1 MWKSEPLDL
10 ARLRGKGEDL
20 REDGDNAIS
29 MQTLLQDLR
38 YGLCML
44 RKSPGFTVLAVTV
57 LALGIGATTGVFSL
71 VEAVLFRPPPVPA
84 ADRVVAIYSSGPNG
98 TGYSSTSYPDYEY
111 FRDHTQMLSG
121 AAAYV
126 RIDVSWSTGSR
137 PELAGAEIVSDNY
150 FSVLGITP
158 VLGQPFTP
166 QADRV
171 RGASPVVVVSHGFWQ
186 HRLGSDPNVI
196 GKTLMVNGHT
206 FTIIGVAPR
215 GFQGV
220 NLGWGS
226 LPDMWVPLA
235 MLAEVMPEAP
245 DFLHLRDVRWL
256 LVIGRLKDGVTLKQA
271 HAEANVLAN
280 QLATAYPT
288 IDKGRTSLVLPATQ
302 ARFWPAYRAE
312 AVHFLFLLAVAAG
325 VVLFIAC
332 SNVASLLLARASA
345 RRKEISIRLA
355 TGATG
360 GRIVRQLLTENLL
373 LSALGA
379 GGGLLVALFIMK
391 WLPRFRLPFPVAF
404 DLRLDTRVLLFIV
417 AISVM
422 SAVLF
427 GLGPAVEAS
436 KVDLNASL
444 KESGRAP
451 LAGRFRLRSLLV
463 VFEVALTTVAL
474 VGAGLLLFTLQRLQA
489 NAPGFDQHH
498 VLAVGV
504 QLNTRGY
511 SPSQEVQ
518 FSRQLVDRVAA
529 LPGVAS
535 ASLTNELPLSPFY
548 PRMHV
553 YIAGREATTPQGG
566 FEIQGNAVAPRYFE
580 TLRIPLLRGRDFVVK
595 DDANA
600 PRVAI
605 VNKSMAER
613 FWPGEDGVGKRIRVA
628 EDMSD
633 YEIVGVVSD
642 IKYHTLGDNPIP
654 YLYFPEFQDH
664 SPMPFIVVRTQ
675 GDPTGAVEGV
685 RREVAILDRQVPLA
699 PIETLD
705 QQFEDSLSPP
715 RLAAALISFLA
726 SLALILGAAGIYGM
740 LAYTVAERTHE
751 IGIRMAL
758 GAGRASVVKLVVRQ
772 GMVLTVTG
780 MGVGL
785 LSALAVT
792 RTLSSLLY
800 GVRPADPIT
809 FVAVAIVLTCV
820 ALAACYIP
828 ARRATK
834 VDPMVALR
842 HQ

>member
-1 MWKSEPLDL
+1 
-10 ARLRGKGEDL
+10 
-20 REDGDNAIS
+20 
-29 MQTLLQDLR
+29 MQTLFEDLR
-38 YGLCML
+38 YGLRML
-44 RKSPGFTVLAVTV
+44 RKSPGFTVVAVTV

-84 ADRVVAIYSSGPNG
+84 ADRVVAVYSSGANG
-98 TGYSSTSYPDYEY
+98 TGYSATSYPDYEY

-121 AAAYV
+121 AAAYL
-126 RIDVSWSTGSR
+126 RIDVSWSMGR
-137 PELAGAEIVSDNY
+137 HPEMAGAEVVSDNY

-171 RGASPVVVVSHGFWQ
+171 RGASPVVIVSFGFWQ
-186 HRLGSDPNVI
+186 HKLGSDPSAI
-196 GKTLMVNGHT
+196 GKTLVVNGHT

-215 GFQGV
+215 GFEGV
-220 NLGWGS
+220 NVGWGS
-226 LPDMWVPLA
+226 QPDMWIPFA
-235 MLAEVMPEAP
+235 MLAEVEPESS
-245 DFLHLRDVRWL
+245 DFPHSRELRWL

-271 HAEANVLAN
+271 HAEAKVLAD
-280 QLATAYPT
+280 QLAAAYPT
-288 IDKGRTSLVLPATQ
+288 IDKGRTSLVLPAIW
-302 ARFWPAYRAE
+302 ARFWPAYRAQ
-312 AVHFLFLLAVAAG
+312 AVHVLALWAVAAG

-332 SNVASLLLARASA
+332 SNVASLLLARASG

-355 TGATG
+355 SGATG
-360 GRIVRQLLTENLL
+360 GRIARQLLTESLL

-379 GGGLLVALFIMK
+379 GCGLLVALFIMK

-404 DLRLDTRVLLFIV
+404 DLRFDTRVLLFTIALSAV
-417 AISVM
+417 

-427 GLGPAVEAS
+427 GLGPAMEAS
-436 KVDLNASL
+436 QVDLSASL
-444 KESGRAP
+444 KDSGREP
-451 LAGRFRLRSLLV
+451 LAGKFRVRSLLV
-463 VFEVALTTVAL
+463 VFEVALTTIVL
-474 VGAGLLLFTLQRLQA
+474 VGAGLLLFTLQRFEVS
-489 NAPGFDQHH
+489 APCFDHHH

-504 QLNTRGY
+504 RLYTRGY
-511 SPSQEVQ
+511 SPSQEIQ
-518 FSRQLVDRVAA
+518 FRRQLFDRVVA
-529 LPGVAS
+529 LPGVIS
-535 ASLTNELPLSPFY
+535 ASLTNELPLSSMY

-566 FEIQGNAVAPRYFE
+566 FEIQINAVAPRYFE
-580 TLRIPLLRGRDFVVK
+580 TLRIPLLRGRDFEVE
-595 DDANA
+595 DDADA

-605 VNKSMAER
+605 VNRSMADR
-613 FWPGEDGVGKRIRVA
+613 FWPGEDAVGKRIRVA
-628 EDMSD
+628 EEMSD
-633 YEIVGVVSD
+633 YEIVGIVSD
-642 IKYHTLGDNPIP
+642 IKYHTLGDNSIP
-654 YLYFPEFQDH
+654 YLYFPEFQGH
-664 SPMPFIVVRTQ
+664 YPMPFIVVRTQ
-675 GDPTGAVEGV
+675 GDPTSAVEGV
-685 RREVAILDRQVPLA
+685 RREVAILDPQVPLA

-705 QQFEDSLSPP
+705 QQLEDSLSPP

-758 GAGRASVVKLVVRQ
+758 GAGRAEVVKLVVRQ

-780 MGVGL
+780 MGAGL
-785 LSALAVT
+785 LTALAVT

-800 GVRPADPIT
+800 GVRPMDPAT
-809 FVAVAIVLTCV
+809 FMAVPIVLICV
-820 ALAACYIP
+820 ALAACFIP